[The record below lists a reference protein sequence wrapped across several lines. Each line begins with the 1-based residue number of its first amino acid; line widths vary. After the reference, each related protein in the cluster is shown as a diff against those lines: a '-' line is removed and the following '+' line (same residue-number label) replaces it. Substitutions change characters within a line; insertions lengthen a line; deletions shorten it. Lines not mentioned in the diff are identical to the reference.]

1 MISQRSCRIKNMKQL
16 FSVHAVF
23 WSKASVDVE
32 VHLAVLLSMHLVEW
46 KQNNHA
52 TSKISSHLQ
61 DFWGSKVM
69 KFALLQSIHINRPAY
84 IHLEELAAPRRHTR
98 GYKQPCFAFGVLF
111 IPPFEPNGAD
121 SKAKYVNGV
130 APKRM
135 VSVRWSDFLKPYS
148 LFKGRKMLAYSMS
161 SYEVLK
167 YNKETLLNETRQNQ
181 PSLQLRYG
189 IIEHTV
195 VNMPFSQKFYVNWR
209 FFAYFLIVP
218 ITTFYSE
225 SLLGSREN
233 VTNIQPALVLTGC
246 VTNSPGLPNLHFL
259 NLHLPA
265 TNPPTSTDLRVG
277 YFGEFGDIDTL
288 SLKANTREGICINS
302 SSGFVC
308 STTHGMKASDLAS
321 KFRNTTTP
329 LPSVNVSEGLIEFAM
344 TLQGNIFPPLLA
356 GAGAIFALGVFF
368 FVMLQRD
375 VRVGDQVIRGMS
387 NKKLSP
393 ERTERYR
400 KGATVSFY
408 ISLGLAL
415 ASAMA
420 VAQTAAGIQFT
431 LQAIEGQTSETLR
444 NPDNLFLT
452 GKGLPTISSITAGK
466 PNQILQ
472 WFIVACSAIFSIG
485 IGQIFDEP
493 FFKVARNPYMKDLPA
508 IPLQGP
514 PPMAGGPLPGVV
526 GPPPPPMP
534 PLPPPLPPPV

>member
-1 MISQRSCRIKNMKQL
+1 
-16 FSVHAVF
+16 
-23 WSKASVDVE
+23 
-32 VHLAVLLSMHLVEW
+32 
-46 KQNNHA
+46 
-52 TSKISSHLQ
+52 
-61 DFWGSKVM
+61 
-69 KFALLQSIHINRPAY
+69 
-84 IHLEELAAPRRHTR
+84 
-98 GYKQPCFAFGVLF
+98 
-111 IPPFEPNGAD
+111 
-121 SKAKYVNGV
+121 
-130 APKRM
+130 
-135 VSVRWSDFLKPYS
+135 
-148 LFKGRKMLAYSMS
+148 
-161 SYEVLK
+161 
-167 YNKETLLNETRQNQ
+167 
-181 PSLQLRYG
+181 
-189 IIEHTV
+189 
-195 VNMPFSQKFYVNWR
+195 MPFSQKFRDVNWR

-218 ITTFYSE
+218 ITTFY
-225 SLLGSREN
+225 
-233 VTNIQPALVLTGC
+233 TLVLTGC
-246 VTNSPGLPNLHFL
+246 VTNSPGLPNLHFF

-277 YFGEFGDIDTL
+277 YF
-288 SLKANTREGICINS
+288 GICINS

-368 FVMLQRD
+368 FVLLQRD

-408 ISLGLAL
+408 ISFGLAL

-431 LQAIEGQTSETLR
+431 LQAIEGQASETLR

-493 FFKVARNPYMKDLPA
+493 FFKVARNPYMKDQPA

-514 PPMAGGPLPGVV
+514 PPMAGGPLPGIV